1 MIIPEDK
8 NKILKEKVLKI
19 IAFISLKGGVGKTTS
34 LLLLAA
40 ELASKGY
47 KVALADKDHQCNLT
61 HFFGIYP
68 EKGTI
73 ANIYTGGKVDIVPVA
88 PNIDLIPGSM
98 RLDEIE
104 RQLETNP
111 NKNMFFYDW
120 LDTNYQ
126 AIGLDEYDYLLIDC
140 RPDFGIA
147 TKNAIAVSHAVICPV
162 TPSDFAY
169 EGKEN
174 LRLRLDAYR
183 QEEIIRPSRESLI
196 TAELFFL
203 PNMVKHNTK
212 KSRELM
218 TALAEEENVL
228 SPIPHKELFNRATKD
243 NTIIDMKNNPETYRS
258 HRAFFNA
265 LQGSLDSIIKTID
278 QVA

>member
-228 SPIPHKELFNRATKD
+228 SPISHKELFNRATKD

-258 HRAFFNA
+258 HRAFFDA
-265 LQGSLDSIIKTID
+265 LQGSLDSIIQTID